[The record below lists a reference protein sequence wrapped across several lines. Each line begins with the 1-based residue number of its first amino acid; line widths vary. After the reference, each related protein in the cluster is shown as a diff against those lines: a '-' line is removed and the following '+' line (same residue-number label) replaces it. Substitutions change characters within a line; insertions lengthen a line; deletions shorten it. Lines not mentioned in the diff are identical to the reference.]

1 MRRRILLSMLAMVV
15 GIGVLLGLPLMVTAW
30 WWIDDNAHQDLDQRL
45 KRVSSELIDQESGD
59 LAGQQLD
66 VAPFRLLLPPD
77 GRLELEY
84 PSGAGLVRTAV
95 GDDIAGAT
103 VSESASL
110 GDAGTVTIRIPLE
123 EVRGDQ
129 WTAIGVVALILTASI
144 AGGTVVAAVTAGRLA
159 DPLEDLA
166 DRASRMA
173 QGDFHTAWRT
183 HGIVE
188 LDRLAGA
195 LEVANHEIA
204 LRLEREGEI
213 VGEVSHQ
220 LRSRLTAIQLRLDEL
235 SLHPD
240 PHVVEEAEAAHAQA
254 ERLNAELDELIAVS
268 RDAGVRPTAPIAVDD
283 TIDPLVHDFS
293 DAFSRQGR
301 EVVASYVGDR
311 TAWATPSRLR
321 EAVSVL
327 VDNAL
332 RHGAGR
338 CTVEVSALD
347 GADLLR
353 VTVRDEGSGVSDDLV
368 PKIFRRGWSGGGSS
382 GVGLSL
388 ARALIE
394 ADGGRLE
401 LTSRVPAAFTIV
413 VPTTAGGPITGTP
426 GAVRPDGE
434 PVLARAVREPR

>member
-1 MRRRILLSMLAMVV
+1 MLAMVA
-15 GIGVLLGLPLMVTAW
+15 GIGFLLGLPLMVSAW

-59 LAGQQLD
+59 LRTGRPLD
-66 VAPFRLLLPPD
+66 VAPFRLLLPAE
-77 GRLELEY
+77 GRLELVY
-84 PSGAGLVRTAV
+84 PSGGAQVRTAV
-95 GDDIAGAT
+95 GDDLRGAT

-110 GDAGTVTIRIPLE
+110 GDAGTVTMRIPLQN
-123 EVRGDQ
+123 VRSDQ

-144 AGGTVVAAVTAGRLA
+144 AGGTAVAAVTAGRLA
-159 DPLEDLA
+159 DPLEELA

-173 QGDFHTAWRT
+173 QGDFHSAWRT
-183 HGIVE
+183 HGIAE
-188 LDRLAGA
+188 LDRLSSA
-195 LEVANHEIA
+195 LEVANQEIA

-240 PHVVEEAEAAHAQA
+240 THVVEEAEAAHGQV
-254 ERLNAELDELIAVS
+254 ERLNRELDELIAVS
-268 RDAGVRPTAPIAVDD
+268 RNAGVRPTAPIEVDD

-293 DAFSRQGR
+293 DAFTRQGR
-301 EVVASYVGDR
+301 EIVASYVGGR
-311 TAWATPSRLR
+311 SAWATPSRLR

-327 VDNAL
+327 VDNSL

-338 CTVEVSALD
+338 CTVDVSTLEV
-347 GADLLR
+347 ADLLR
-353 VTVRDEGSGVSDDLV
+353 VTVRDEGSGVPDDLV

-401 LTSRVPAAFTIV
+401 LTTRVPAAFTIV
-413 VPTTAGGPITGTP
+413 VPTTAGGPITGTTTSTDP
-426 GAVRPDGE
+426 E
-434 PVLARAVREPR
+434 PALARAIREPR

>member
-66 VAPFRLLLPPD
+66 VAPFRLLLPAD

-84 PSGAGLVRTAV
+84 PSGAGTVRTSV
-95 GDDIAGAT
+95 GDDIRGAT

-110 GDAGTVTIRIPLE
+110 GDAGTVTMRIPLE

-129 WTAIGVVALILTASI
+129 WTAIGVVALILTASV

-188 LDRLAGA
+188 LDRLAAA
-195 LEVANHEIA
+195 LEVANREIA

-268 RDAGVRPTAPIAVDD
+268 RDAGVRPTAPIDVDD

-293 DAFSRQGR
+293 DAFVRQGR

-327 VDNAL
+327 VDNSL

-338 CTVEVSALD
+338 CTVEVSGLD

-353 VTVRDEGSGVSDDLV
+353 VTVRDEGTGVPDDLV

-388 ARALIE
+388 ARALVE

-401 LTSRVPAAFTIV
+401 LTARVPAAFTIV

-426 GAVRPDGE
+426 GVVRAAGQPT
-434 PVLARAVREPR
+434 LARAVREPR